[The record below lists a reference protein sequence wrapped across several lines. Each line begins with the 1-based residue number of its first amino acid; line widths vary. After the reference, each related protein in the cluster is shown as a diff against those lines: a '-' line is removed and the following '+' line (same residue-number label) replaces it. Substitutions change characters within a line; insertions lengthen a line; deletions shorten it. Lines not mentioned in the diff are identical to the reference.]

1 MNHWMIL
8 SAVTQNINI
17 QWSNTLGINEERKY
31 LTYDSMSANIKS
43 SSPYDAPLDV
53 TGYTTLYTIRSYY
66 PGDTSTVLTP
76 AYVMINADK
85 EELTLKEKGKETVFS
100 LREINAQLL
109 KKYNN
114 SDNNTLNPSDLTF
127 ILTENNRTI
136 KLIFQAYSFK
146 NPKFTGKD
154 IQEYANISGY
164 ALVNKI

>member
-1 MNHWMIL
+1 M
-8 SAVTQNINI
+8 T
-17 QWSNTLGINEERKY
+17 NEERKY
-31 LTYDSMSANIKS
+31 LMYNSKGNG
-43 SSPYDAPLDV
+43 PYDTPLDV

-76 AYVMINADK
+76 EYVMINADK

-100 LREINAQLL
+100 LREINAELL

-114 SDNNTLNPSDLTF
+114 SDNNTLNASDLTF

-136 KLIFQAYSFK
+136 KLILQAYSFK

-154 IQEYANISGY
+154 TQEYANVSGY
-164 ALVNKI
+164 ALVNKV